1 MKEKKITIIAGP
13 NGGGQ
18 NSLCR
23 RASAQGV
30 QLPLFV
36 NAELF
41 AAVSRESVLL
51 CTLPKAVD

>member
-36 NAELF
+36 NAELI
-41 AAVSRESVLL
+41 AAVSR
-51 CTLPKAVD
+51 